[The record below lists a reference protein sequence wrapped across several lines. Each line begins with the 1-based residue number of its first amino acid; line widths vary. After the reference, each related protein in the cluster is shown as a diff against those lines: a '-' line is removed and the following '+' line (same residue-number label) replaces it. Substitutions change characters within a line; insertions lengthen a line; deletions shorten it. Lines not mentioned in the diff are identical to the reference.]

1 MSLGKRVKEYRVNN
15 NIDQKEFAK
24 KLEVTQPYLSHL
36 ESGKVEAS
44 ERLKNRILKIIENG
58 TQETLETSEIDNVKS
73 PKHYML
79 GDLGIEVKDVIF
91 EVVKDMKGSEAVCV
105 GNVLKYVMRARK
117 KNGKEDYKKAA
128 KYLEWVIERD
138 DADKYEIIKYSNPN
152 VLFKDLG
159 VKWSQIIS
167 GIAKDLNIK
176 NAFEIDSIFRNIFS
190 ENYEMVARNLY
201 IL

>member
-44 ERLKNRILKIIENG
+44 ERLKNRILKIIE
-58 TQETLETSEIDNVKS
+58 TEAQETVETTEIVETDNVKS

-79 GDLGIEVKDVIF
+79 GDLGIEVKDIIF

-105 GNVLKYVMRARK
+105 GNILKYVMRARK
-117 KNGKEDYKKAA
+117 KNGIEDYKKAHE
-128 KYLEWVIERD
+128 YLGYLLEELC
-138 DADKYEIIKYSNPN
+138 KK
-152 VLFKDLG
+152 
-159 VKWSQIIS
+159 
-167 GIAKDLNIK
+167 
-176 NAFEIDSIFRNIFS
+176 
-190 ENYEMVARNLY
+190 
-201 IL
+201 